1 MSLTRLACDRACRNF
16 RLCRQVVGWPVSLFG
31 VDLGLLI
38 HRPFCNVW
46 FANWGG
52 RAGFATC
59 AFTVRHG
66 GMSPFSREHSAP
78 GVSKVVWHMGS
89 GYLSRPRPAKIFIIF
104 GINHHIYSSSPPG
117 LTASW
122 YLDCLPCNQWLFRG
136 TKPRVHTRAN
146 PFCRWPERGQILWSG
161 GEGRLS
167 NGCGWG
173 FSQRETKQWTV
184 LDGGLWCFAC
194 IRQERCEL
202 VRACAFSCFFG
213 GLSAFLF
220 AKWQTHSR
228 QTRLGSSSNDQH
240 LEDSCA
246 HGRTALKKRWNWWNV
261 WRSTVQSDLAA
272 LVLMVLS
279 TFVIPFFPIAKFDCH
294 NCSKGILCFLGSQIG
309 DLQN

>member
-1 MSLTRLACDRACRNF
+1 MVCQLGRPSRICHLCFYGAPWWHVTILTWTFCSWGFKGCLTHGFWVSVKAKTC
-16 RLCRQVVGWPVSLFG
+16 LCL
-31 VDLGLLI
+31 
-38 HRPFCNVW
+38 
-46 FANWGG
+46 
-52 RAGFATC
+52 
-59 AFTVRHG
+59 
-66 GMSPFSREHSAP
+66 
-78 GVSKVVWHMGS
+78 
-89 GYLSRPRPAKIFIIF
+89 KIFIIF

-279 TFVIPFFPIAKFDCH
+279 TFVIPFFPIPKFDCH
-294 NCSKGILCFLGSQIG
+294 NCSQGILCFLESQIG